1 MLEIFVKCL
10 HQESL
15 ENKMLQGIY
24 NSMLDLDLKKT
35 KLKTSKRFRSLE
47 KQTTAFLTYSLFTF
61 SRIMFTSCWVLVRK
75 CKKNI
80 YVCNNY
86 LF

>member
-24 NSMLDLDLKKT
+24 NSMLDLKKT
-35 KLKTSKRFRSLE
+35 K
-47 KQTTAFLTYSLFTF
+47 
-61 SRIMFTSCWVLVRK
+61 
-75 CKKNI
+75 KKN
-80 YVCNNY
+80 
-86 LF
+86 